1 MINSALRDKPTLEG
15 LGLTLFKEKKKT
27 IDWIVKEKTY
37 MGKRQKAGYHG
48 VLWCFDSLF
57 FLL

>member
-37 MGKRQKAGYHG
+37 MGKRQSWIS
-48 VLWCFDSLF
+48 WCFMVF
-57 FLL
+57 